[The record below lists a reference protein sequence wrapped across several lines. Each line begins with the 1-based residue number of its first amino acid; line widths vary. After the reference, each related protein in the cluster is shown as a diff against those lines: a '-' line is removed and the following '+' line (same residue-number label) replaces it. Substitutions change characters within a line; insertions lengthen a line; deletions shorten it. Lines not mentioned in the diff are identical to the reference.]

1 MGCGSSKLESPRATE
16 AGVSVTGETTTASRD
31 STKVYQLPSGGF
43 ASQESP
49 LFKEY
54 LELMKPGEPTMVEG
68 GITADDA
75 LLVIDM
81 QRDFVPKSSSNPD
94 GGRFGAPEGDHIIL
108 PCVQLIEHFVK
119 CGAMVAA
126 TRDYHPH
133 DHVSFMKHGGPF
145 PAHCVQGTPGAK
157 FLPAIA
163 AAMAAGRATLG
174 DRVCVAFKA
183 MHEDVDSFGGLPYKS
198 GGDGRIGKRDLGLKP
213 ESGIA
218 CMMGCAEAPWTGSL
232 ILKQ

>member
-54 LELMKPGEPTMVEG
+54 LELMKPGEPAMVEG

-94 GGRFGAPEGDHIIL
+94 GGRFGAPEGDHIICL
-108 PCVQLIEHFVK
+108 ACSSSSTLSS
-119 CGAMVAA
+119 AA
-126 TRDYHPH
+126 RWW
-133 DHVSFMKHGGPF
+133 
-145 PAHCVQGTPGAK
+145 QR
-157 FLPAIA
+157 
-163 AAMAAGRATLG
+163 RATIT
-174 DRVCVAFKA
+174 RTITCP
-183 MHEDVDSFGGLPYKS
+183 S
-198 GGDGRIGKRDLGLKP
+198 
-213 ESGIA
+213 
-218 CMMGCAEAPWTGSL
+218 
-232 ILKQ
+232 